1 MSRNAKIEEPKSR
14 TVKLWLG
21 KVAEKFGGQAAVE
34 FALVLSVAMIVL
46 FVAIQLALIGEA
58 ALSLGQM
65 NYQGARFAAV
75 EACATGEEVASY
87 MYYIGSPTVTTPS
100 SCGSA
105 LTIKIADSTNG
116 QTLTTYSGATS
127 ACGASSQPSFTSC
140 SATPTPPQRTFGTPV
155 TVNVTFNVTKGNIL
169 FLGQS
174 FFGVSFKSLQTLSS
188 TETAMAE

>member
-1 MSRNAKIEEPKSR
+1 MSRNAKIEEPKTR
-14 TVKLWLG
+14 VARWRLGGLIEKL
-21 KVAEKFGGQAAVE
+21 GGQAAVE

-75 EACATGEEVASY
+75 ETCATGSDVASY

-116 QTLTTYSGATS
+116 NTLTTYTGATS
-127 ACGASSQPSFTSC
+127 ACGASSQPSY
-140 SATPTPPQRTFGTPV
+140 TPSGCTTPRTFGTQV

>member
-1 MSRNAKIEEPKSR
+1 MSRNAKIKEPKSR
-14 TVKLWLG
+14 IAKRWLG
-21 KVAEKFGGQAAVE
+21 GLTEKFGGQAAVE

-75 EACATGEEVASY
+75 ETCATGDEVASY

-105 LTIKIADSTNG
+105 LTIKIADSTNNY
-116 QTLTTYSGATS
+116 TLTTYSGATS
-127 ACGASSQPSFTSC
+127 ACGASSQPSYTTGC
-140 SATPTPPQRTFGTPV
+140 ATTAARTFGTQV
-155 TVNVTFNVTKGNIL
+155 TVNVTFDVTKGNIL

-174 FFGVSFKSLQTLSS
+174 FFGVSFQSLQTLSS